1 MKQEVLDLYDN
12 NFNKLDKKII
22 RRIDKIPE
30 NTNIMA
36 SYILIKNND
45 KYLLEQSTERNNFS
59 WAIPG
64 GLVLTN
70 ENGEQG
76 LKRELRE
83 ELGLEN
89 ISIKYID
96 TIKFPYNNYIF
107 NIYQTEDEIELDKL
121 SLQSEEVL
129 QVKWYSKKEILKL
142 INEERIPRGYAYILE
157 KYM

>member
-1 MKQEVLDLYDN
+1 MQEVLDLYDN
-12 NFNKLDKKII
+12 NFNKLDKTII
-22 RRIDKIPE
+22 RRIDEIPE
-30 NTNIMA
+30 NANIMM
-36 SYILIKNND
+36 SYILIKNSG
-45 KYLLEQSTERNNFS
+45 KYLLEQSTERNNYK

-64 GLVLTN
+64 GHVLTN

-89 ISIKYID
+89 INIKHID

-107 NIYQTEDEIELDKL
+107 NVYLTEDEIDTSKL
-121 SLQSEEVL
+121 TFQPEEVL
-129 QVKWYSKKEILKL
+129 QVKWYSKNEVLELIKEEKIS
-142 INEERIPRGYAYILE
+142 RGYAYILK

>member
-12 NFNKLDKKII
+12 NFNKLDKTII

-36 SYILIKNND
+36 SYILIRNND
-45 KYLLEQSTERNNFS
+45 KYLLEQSNERNNFK

-64 GLVLTN
+64 GHILTN
-70 ENGEQG
+70 EDGKQG

-89 ISIKYID
+89 IAIKYID

-107 NIYQTEDEIELDKL
+107 NIYLTEDQIDISKL
-121 SLQSEEVL
+121 VFQPEEVL
-129 QVKWYSKKEILKL
+129 QVKWYSKNEILEL
-142 INEERIPRGYAYILE
+142 IKEGKIARGYAFILE
-157 KYM
+157 KYL